1 MTLCRATSDVDMVV
15 DNVDINVVIVV
26 SFFKKNILRRHQ
38 LGYFLVES
46 AFTPEYLL
54 RHYAKWAFMQG
65 KPNSVMVGLNFVQHL
80 FTSVSIL
87 KALLTISRINIQ

>member
-15 DNVDINVVIVV
+15 DNVDINVVY
-26 SFFKKNILRRHQ
+26 FFYKNILRRHR
-38 LGYFLVES
+38 LGNFLVES

-87 KALLTISRINIQ
+87 KAQLTISRINIQ

>member
-15 DNVDINVVIVV
+15 DNVDINVVY
-26 SFFKKNILRRHQ
+26 FFLKNILRRHR

-54 RHYAKWAFMQG
+54 RHYAKWAFIHG

-87 KALLTISRINIQ
+87 KAQLTISRINIQ